1 MISLSEA
8 FKRSSDYLLALLWSF
23 VGAAGTGAIDAL
35 DDIQNYEWPPD
46 WQHMKK
52 VAATGA
58 LLGVV
63 AFLRKQRA
71 LYAEP
76 PSNKPPSASSIPP
89 PPL

>member
-46 WQHMKK
+46 WQHLKK
-52 VAATGA
+52 VATTGA
-58 LLGVV
+58 LLGAV
-63 AFLRKQRA
+63 AFVRKQRA
-71 LYAEP
+71 LYQ
-76 PSNKPPSASSIPP
+76 KPPDDETKGV
-89 PPL
+89 